1 MYRNKKPDTNSLF
14 TEAVCEGDSFNSL
27 ESPSFST
34 DEAVVLEPSA
44 RIKALADSGNAFEVD
59 HHIPPRKY
67 YRSGLEMVRM
77 ADVYLKEGSLEN
89 AYVLYM
95 KFMTLFLEKIRKHPN
110 FKSVSIVDRAQ
121 NDAKLKEVLTKAEKL
136 KTKLLDLYEQEH
148 KFYLERQAKIK
159 AAMLKKFQ
167 EEQEKN
173 RKGVFPN
180 VTDDDKDKGVA
191 AKENVGTRP
200 TLLRPL
206 SQINVAL
213 RHMMVPAK
221 LMSKFLILSMM
232 NTEQNKETCGIL
244 AGRLERDQLT
254 ISHLLIP
261 KQVGTSDSCTTENE
275 EEIFEYLD
283 EHNLITLG
291 WIHTHPS
298 QTAFLSSV
306 DLHTHCSYQL
316 MIPEALAIV
325 CSPKNEE
332 NGFFILTPEH
342 GLDVVANC
350 RQTGFH
356 PHPTEPPLYKK
367 AEHIAIEDLPVE
379 IIDLRR
385 K

>member
-148 KFYLERQAKIK
+148 KFYLERQ
-159 AAMLKKFQ
+159 
-167 EEQEKN
+167 
-173 RKGVFPN
+173 V
-180 VTDDDKDKGVA
+180 
-191 AKENVGTRP
+191 
-200 TLLRPL
+200 
-206 SQINVAL
+206 
-213 RHMMVPAK
+213 
-221 LMSKFLILSMM
+221 
-232 NTEQNKETCGIL
+232 
-244 AGRLERDQLT
+244 
-254 ISHLLIP
+254 
-261 KQVGTSDSCTTENE
+261 
-275 EEIFEYLD
+275 Y
-283 EHNLITLG
+283 
-291 WIHTHPS
+291 
-298 QTAFLSSV
+298 
-306 DLHTHCSYQL
+306 
-316 MIPEALAIV
+316 
-325 CSPKNEE
+325 
-332 NGFFILTPEH
+332 
-342 GLDVVANC
+342 
-350 RQTGFH
+350 
-356 PHPTEPPLYKK
+356 
-367 AEHIAIEDLPVE
+367 
-379 IIDLRR
+379 II
-385 K
+385 